1 MTAFFPD
8 TIPVTIKNEKD
19 HSGMRNLTVACGAI
33 ALTLA
38 TTSVA
43 LADDNTGGRYLFLLP
58 GAAQA
63 SAAAPA
69 ATAPVRRATARAER
83 FVSRQPALRGAPSGA
98 IKALIAQHAAANG
111 VPYALADAVVRIE
124 SRYQPHVSN
133 GGALGLMQIKPQTAR
148 GEGFSGP
155 ASALYHPS
163 TNIAYGM
170 KYLARAYRMSGG
182 DTCGTVMRYQS
193 GHAARGMNAANRAYC
208 AKARAIMA
216 RA

>member
-1 MTAFFPD
+1 M
-8 TIPVTIKNEKD
+8 K
-19 HSGMRNLTVACGAI
+19 
-33 ALTLA
+33 ALTLSGCA
-38 TTSVA
+38 VSTLIGLTSLA
-43 LADDNTGGRYLFLLP
+43 AADDNTGGRYLFLLE
-58 GAAQA
+58 GAQA
-63 SAAAPA
+63 ATSGVAAGNAPTLAPA
-69 ATAPVRRATARAER
+69 RARTARHAG
-83 FVSRQPALRGAPSGA
+83 RQPALKGAPSEGVR
-98 IKALIAQHAAANG
+98 ALIAHHAAANG
-111 VPYALADAVVRIE
+111 VPFALADAVVRIE

-148 GEGFSGP
+148 GEGFSGS
-155 ASALYHPS
+155 ASALYNPS

-170 KYLARAYRMSGG
+170 KYLARAYRLSGG

>member
-1 MTAFFPD
+1 M
-8 TIPVTIKNEKD
+8 K
-19 HSGMRNLTVACGAI
+19 
-33 ALTLA
+33 ALTLSGCA
-38 TTSVA
+38 VSTLIGLTSLA
-43 LADDNTGGRYLFLLP
+43 AADDNTGGRYLFLLE
-58 GAAQA
+58 GAQA
-63 SAAAPA
+63 TASGVAAGNAPTLAPA
-69 ATAPVRRATARAER
+69 RARTARHAG
-83 FVSRQPALRGAPSGA
+83 RQPALRGAPSEGVR
-98 IKALIAQHAAANG
+98 ALIAHHAAANG
-111 VPYALADAVVRIE
+111 VPFALADAVVRIE

-148 GEGFSGP
+148 GEGFSGS
-155 ASALYHPS
+155 ASALYNPS

-170 KYLARAYRMSGG
+170 KYLARAYRLSGG

>member
-1 MTAFFPD
+1 MKRLTIATA
-8 TIPVTIKNEKD
+8 
-19 HSGMRNLTVACGAI
+19 AI
-33 ALTLA
+33 ALGLA
-38 TTSVA
+38 SSSFA
-43 LADDNTGGRYLFLLP
+43 HAYDNTGGRYVFLLE
-58 GAAQA
+58 GAQPT
-63 SAAAPA
+63 AAAPA
-69 ATAPVRRATARAER
+69 EQSANRITDRAQR
-83 FVSRQPALRGAPSGA
+83 FVSRQPALRGEASGG
-98 IKALIAQHAAANG
+98 IRALIAHHAAANG

-155 ASALYHPS
+155 ASALYNPS

-170 KYLARAYRMSGG
+170 RYLARAYRLAGG

-193 GHAARGMNAANRAYC
+193 GHGARGMSAANRAYC

-216 RA
+216 KA